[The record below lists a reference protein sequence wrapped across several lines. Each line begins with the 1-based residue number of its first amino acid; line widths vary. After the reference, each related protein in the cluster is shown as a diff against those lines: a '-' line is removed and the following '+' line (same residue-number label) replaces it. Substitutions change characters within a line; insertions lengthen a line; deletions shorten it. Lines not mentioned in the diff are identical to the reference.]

1 MPKTRSDE
9 VAVPDDLLRQVR
21 KVVPKRALTFGESIN
36 VARVQAARLRQAL
49 GVDGTAMPLGWVEQV
64 PNLRIDLLP
73 AHQLGE
79 GTSGLTTRAKD
90 GDYVIAVNKNNSHSH
105 RRFTLAHEIKHLLDY
120 PYAETLHERLGHGN
134 RELRERSVER
144 ICDHFAA
151 YLLMPSMLV
160 KRAWTTGF
168 QELSVLAGLFQVSEE
183 AMHIRLTNLGLVGDE
198 RRPVATYFRRPGLA
212 LRGLAT
218 T

>member
-1 MPKTRSDE
+1 MNKNSKTDD
-9 VAVPDDLLRQVR
+9 VTVPADLLRQLR
-21 KVVPKRALTFGESIN
+21 KVMPKRALTFGESIN

-49 GVDGTAMPLGWVEQV
+49 GVDGTAMPLGWVEKL
-64 PNLRIDLLP
+64 PNLRLELAP

-120 PYAETLHERLGHGN
+120 PYAETLHERLGQGN
-134 RELRERSVER
+134 EQLQERAVER

-168 QELSVLAGLFQVSEE
+168 QELSVLAGLFRVSEE
-183 AMHIRLTNLGLVGDE
+183 AMHIRLRTLGFIEDE
-198 RRPVATYFRRPGLA
+198 PRPTATYFRRAARVALA
-212 LRGLAT
+212 AG
-218 T
+218 

>member
-1 MPKTRSDE
+1 MNKNGNTDK
-9 VAVPDDLLRQVR
+9 ATVPHDLLMQVR
-21 KVVPKRALTFGESIN
+21 KVVPKRALTFGESIS
-36 VARVQAARLRQAL
+36 VARVQAARMRQAL

-64 PNLRIDLLP
+64 PNVRIDLLP
-73 AHQLGE
+73 AYQLGE

-90 GDYVIAVNKNNSHSH
+90 GDYVIAVNRNNSHSH

-120 PYAETLHERLGHGN
+120 PYAETLHERLGQGN
-134 RELRERSVER
+134 ETLRERLVER

-168 QELSVLAGLFQVSEE
+168 QDLATLAGLFEVSEE
-183 AMHIRLTNLGLVGDE
+183 AMHIRLGALGFIDE
-198 RRPVATYFRRPGLA
+198 EQRPVATYFRRSARVAPA
-212 LRGLAT
+212 AA
-218 T
+218 

>member
-1 MPKTRSDE
+1 MSKTKSDE
-9 VAVPDDLLRQVR
+9 LAVPDDLLRQVR
-21 KVVPKRALTFGESIN
+21 KVVPKRALTYGESIS

-64 PNLRIDLLP
+64 PNLRLDLLP

-90 GDYVIAVNKNNSHSH
+90 GDYVIAVNRNNSHSH
-105 RRFTLAHEIKHLLDY
+105 RRFTLAHELKHLLDY
-120 PYAETLHERLGHGN
+120 PYAETLHERLGQGN
-134 RELRERSVER
+134 EQLQERSVER

-183 AMHIRLTNLGLVGDE
+183 AMNIRLRALGFIEDE
-198 RRPVATYFRRPGLA
+198 RRPVATYFRRSALA